1 MSGERSRTRVNYL
14 AKVGVVCSVV
24 RGGVN
29 VDSLCWQDWPENVS
43 GPAVSST
50 ALESVRREFELEVS
64 GVCQTVVSLVEAR
77 QDTID
82 KLRVSA
88 AYLDSVWLRCRV
100 SRTLGTSVSVVG
112 GGLTIAGGVLTTL
125 TAGAAAPVL
134 IAGVA
139 TSTLGAATN
148 IGTSVVEKII
158 NSRQI
163 REMNEAF
170 DRDREVTMK
179 FESQLQDLRRTYKD
193 SPYLSTLYYSIKESI
208 GGRHLLIP
216 VLQTILL
223 YDDNPFHSRPETDT
237 ERHNLP
243 QNPSLLTSSNS
254 ADNLSFNPLDA
265 EMVLDGGK
273 VIGQNSL
280 RVAGQVI
287 IGINAAFLV
296 WDAIDLG
303 FNITDLVKKKGSE
316 AAKVLTVKAEL
327 LESALKETLSNYK
340 VK

>member
-1 MSGERSRTRVNYL
+1 MSGERARPRVNYL
-14 AKVGVVCSVV
+14 AK
-24 RGGVN
+24 
-29 VDSLCWQDWPENVS
+29 DWPENVS
-43 GPAVSST
+43 GPAVTSR
-50 ALESVRREFELEVS
+50 AVESVRGQFELEIS
-64 GVCQTVVSLVEAR
+64 QVCQTVTRLLEAR

-82 KLRVSA
+82 KLRASA
-88 AYLDSVWLRCRV
+88 TYLDSVWLRCRV
-100 SRTLGTSVSVVG
+100 SRTLGTSASVLG

-139 TSTLGAATN
+139 TSSLGAATN

-158 NSRQI
+158 NSKQI

-179 FESQLQDLRRTYKD
+179 FEDQLQDLRKAYKD

-208 GGRHLLIP
+208 GESHLLIP

-223 YDDNPFHSRPETDT
+223 YDDNPFHSRPGGETESSD
-237 ERHNLP
+237 RHNLP
-243 QNPSLLTSSNS
+243 HNPSLLTSSNS
-254 ADNLSFNPLDA
+254 AENLRFNPLDA

-303 FNITDLVKKKGSE
+303 INITDLVKKKGSE
-316 AAKVLTVKAEL
+316 AARVLTLKAEF
-327 LESALKETLSNYK
+327 LESALKETLSNYT